1 MIICVC
7 QGINDRTLL
16 GAIRAG
22 CRSVRQLRR
31 ATGAGDVCGNCACD
45 LRRMIGE
52 SQDLTRI
59 SATSGPAA
67 ASLR

>member
-7 QGINDRTLL
+7 QGISDRTLK
-16 GAIRAG
+16 GAIREG
-22 CRSVRQLRR
+22 CRSVRALRR

-45 LRRMIGE
+45 LRRMVGETQDVPMMSAIG
-52 SQDLTRI
+52 
-59 SATSGPAA
+59 GPAA

>member
-7 QGINDRTLL
+7 QGINDRTLE

-22 CRSVRQLRR
+22 CRSVRALRR

-52 SQDLTRI
+52 TQDLPVM
-59 SATSGPAA
+59 SATAAPAA